1 MKIAHAEFV
10 ISAASAKQ
18 FPKDR
23 LPQIALCGRS
33 NVGKSSLLNTLLRRK
48 NLARTSNTPG
58 KTRQLNFYLVK
69 PESSSVRPFYFVDLP
84 GYGYAK
90 VSQSERESWRELIEN
105 YFAHATALAGA
116 LSIIDMRH
124 GVMESDMELL
134 TWFASINM
142 PTVLVATKAD
152 KLSNKNRNDM
162 LRQINA
168 AVAHVP
174 LQAVLTFSAEEE
186 LGYRELWQQ
195 LAAFSRAYREREQ
208 HDSQN
213 SAGQNSGQSRG

>member
-10 ISAASAKQ
+10 ISAANAAQ

-58 KTRQLNFYLVK
+58 KTRQLNFYLIK
-69 PESSSVRPFYFVDLP
+69 PEGPGVRPFYFVDLP

-90 VSQSERESWRELIEN
+90 VSQAERESWRNLIES
-105 YFAHATALAGA
+105 YFTQSSALAGA
-116 LSIIDMRH
+116 LSIIDLRH
-124 GVMESDMELL
+124 GVMDSDMELL
-134 TWFASINM
+134 TWLASINL

-152 KLSNKNRNDM
+152 KLSNQNRAKM
-162 LRQINA
+162 LREINA
-168 AVAHVP
+168 ATAQVS
-174 LQAVLTFSAEEE
+174 LQSTLMFSAEEV
-186 LGYRELWQQ
+186 LGFRELWQQ
-195 LAAFSRAYREREQ
+195 VGALL
-208 HDSQN
+208 
-213 SAGQNSGQSRG
+213 QSYQEKEKP

>member
-58 KTRQLNFYLVK
+58 KTRQLNFYLIK
-69 PESSSVRPFYFVDLP
+69 PESHAVRPFYFVDLP
-84 GYGYAK
+84 GYGYAQ
-90 VSQSERESWRELIEN
+90 VSQSERESWRALIES
-105 YFAHATALAGA
+105 YFTQSTALAGA

-124 GVMESDMELL
+124 GVLENDMELL
-134 TWFASINM
+134 TWFTSINM

-152 KLSNKNRNDM
+152 KLSNKQRADM
-162 LRQINA
+162 LREIKKTTAQ
-168 AVAHVP
+168 VP
-174 LQAVLTFSAEEE
+174 LLSTIVFSSEEVLGFK
-186 LGYRELWQQ
+186 ELWQQ
-195 LAAFSRAYREREQ
+195 IGSLLQTYQEKP
-208 HDSQN
+208 
-213 SAGQNSGQSRG
+213 